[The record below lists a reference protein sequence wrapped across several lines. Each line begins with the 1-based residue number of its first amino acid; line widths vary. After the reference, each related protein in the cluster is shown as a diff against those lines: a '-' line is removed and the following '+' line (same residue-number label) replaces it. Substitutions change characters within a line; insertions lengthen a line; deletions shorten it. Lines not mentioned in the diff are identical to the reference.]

1 MKSKIM
7 DVLKILICNFL
18 QRKKDD
24 YSQKQFKK
32 RWKIMRL
39 KEMLLREEACV
50 ICANIILAKFKWHII
65 ILLPF
70 LCNSFKWCMY
80 IQLWKYLLHINLGW
94 KLHVSCGELFLVLIN
109 KDDYFLKICL
119 YIFLT
124 TGKWRQTL
132 IWTNIFSHKL
142 LFTYVPFLNISITF
156 TYYHLKSQ
164 KPCLKRCQF

>member
-1 MKSKIM
+1 M

-65 ILLPF
+65 IFLPF

-80 IQLWKYLLHINLGW
+80 IHTAMKIFASYKPRVKASCKLWWII
-94 KLHVSCGELFLVLIN
+94 FLVLIN

-124 TGKWRQTL
+124 KWRQTL

-156 TYYHLKSQ
+156 TYYYLKSQ

>member
-7 DVLKILICNFL
+7 HVLKILICNFL

-24 YSQKQFKK
+24 YSQKQFKN

-65 ILLPF
+65 IFLPF

-124 TGKWRQTL
+124 KWRQTL

-156 TYYHLKSQ
+156 TYYYLKSQ